1 MLGAEAV
8 TLRRFAAGSRGTD
21 GRFAPG
27 ATTDTTIYASMQP
40 VSGRDLQRL
49 PEGERSRDALKA
61 YTETALQTA
70 EAGGLLLSDRIVYGG
85 RVYEVFQVQP
95 WVGPLPHYEALVL
108 RLAETGGAP

>member
-49 PEGERSRDALKA
+49 PEGERSR
-61 YTETALQTA
+61 TALQTA